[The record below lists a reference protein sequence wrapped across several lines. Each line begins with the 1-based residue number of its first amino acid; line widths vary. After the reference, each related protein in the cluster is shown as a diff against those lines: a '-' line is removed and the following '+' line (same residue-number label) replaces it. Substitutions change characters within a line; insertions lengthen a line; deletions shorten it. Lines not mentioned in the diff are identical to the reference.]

1 MAATKSR
8 FFARTGSH
16 GTNPAIQRSEGV
28 VPWVLV
34 TSVVSHLTIYKSSDS
49 PPLGPLLKR
58 GGELADGS
66 PPCPRRGSS
75 GLESNGMYGWLSRLP
90 RDINFALEDPPPPLV
105 AVA

>member
-49 PPLGPLLKR
+49 PPLRPLLREEGSWWPWLPSFVTR
-58 GGELADGS
+58 G
-66 PPCPRRGSS
+66 
-75 GLESNGMYGWLSRLP
+75 
-90 RDINFALEDPPPPLV
+90 
-105 AVA
+105 